1 MTISHYLK
9 KKREKIHNIGVVQQK
24 GDKNPLSLSLS
35 LVAMTHGDD
44 PQNFLV
50 ALSHGDDSQKLIV
63 AVLKEK

>member
-1 MTISHYLK
+1 MVHCDNFPLLK
-9 KKREKIHNIGVVQQK
+9 EKKRKIHNIGVVQQK
-24 GDKNPLSLSLS
+24 GDKNPLS

-50 ALSHGDDSQKLIV
+50 ALSHGNDSQKIIV

>member
-24 GDKNPLSLSLS
+24 GDKNPFS

-50 ALSHGDDSQKLIV
+50 TLSHGNHSQKLIV